1 MKIEIIQNEV
11 PDMKK
16 PKFTVDGILADKLD
30 NYPLTSTLNKSFIL
44 ALIGRAG
51 SGKSHFLISML
62 QSSNLMKKIFEN
74 ILIFIP
80 PSSRSSIASNF
91 WEKNLPEE
99 NIYDEL
105 NYQNLTDAYTRCQQN
120 SEEGYKSLIIFD
132 DVQSAFKN
140 TEIEKLLLHICNNRR
155 HLRTSIILA
164 IQSYK
169 SLSKMARSAIT
180 NLIIFKVNKSQMSDI
195 FEEQIETMKP
205 VFEQVLN
212 ISFKKPHDFISI
224 DTNTQRICLNWNEIL
239 IK

>member
-180 NLIIFKVNKSQMSDI
+180 NLIIFKENKSQMSDI
-195 FEEQIETMKP
+195 FDEQI
-205 VFEQVLN
+205 
-212 ISFKKPHDFISI
+212 
-224 DTNTQRICLNWNEIL
+224 
-239 IK
+239 

>member
-80 PSSRSSIASNF
+80 PSSRSSIAGDF
-91 WEKNLPEE
+91 WSKNLPEE

-105 NYQNLTDAYTRCQQN
+105 NYQNLSDAYQRCKDN
-120 SEEGYKSLIIFD
+120 AEEGYKSLIIFD
-132 DVQSAFKN
+132 DVQKNFKGDC
-140 TEIEKLLLHICNNRR
+140 EKMLLDIFNNRR
-155 HLRTSIILA
+155 HIRTSIILA

-205 VFEQVLN
+205 IFEQVLN
-212 ISFKKPHDFISI
+212 ISFKMPHDFISI
-224 DTNTQRICLNWNEIL
+224 DTNTQRIFLNWNEIL